1 MYVGLSPAE
10 EYPLIPRALEDL
22 PDVVAEVNARIRE
35 IAERSA
41 ASTDDWDF
49 ICECGD
55 PACQERVT
63 LSVAEYVELQK
74 RREPVLAPGH

>member
-1 MYVGLSPAE
+1 
-10 EYPLIPRALEDL
+10 LEDL

-35 IAERSA
+35 IAGRSA

-55 PACQERVT
+55 PTCQERVT
-63 LSVAEYVELQK
+63 LSVAEYEKLQR

>member
-1 MYVGLSPAE
+1 
-10 EYPLIPRALEDL
+10 LEDL

-41 ASTDDWDF
+41 ARTDDWDF

-55 PACQERVT
+55 HACQERVR
-63 LSVAEYVELQK
+63 LSVAEYEALQARK
-74 RREPVLAPGH
+74 EPVLAPAHRT